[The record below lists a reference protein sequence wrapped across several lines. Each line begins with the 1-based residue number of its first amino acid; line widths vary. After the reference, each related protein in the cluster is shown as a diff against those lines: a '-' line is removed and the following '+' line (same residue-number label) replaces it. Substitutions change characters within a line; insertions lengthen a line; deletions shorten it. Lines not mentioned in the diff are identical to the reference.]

1 MLINGKTNGSNGF
14 HKMEFASEEDLK
26 ARLETGDLL
35 ETPDQMSE
43 EYIKGLKRILTVSAD
58 TELISAPSYT
68 RAAQHAPTINAFVSA
83 MAIVQDELGHANI
96 AYRLLEDLGF
106 DKEEL
111 LYGREPHQFKHPY
124 AFDVPL
130 DSWVELVCANALYD
144 RAGYVLL
151 GDIYQHTTFAPW
163 KRGLVKVDREENF
176 HLRHGETWIKKIC
189 ESESGRAEVQQTV
202 DWMLPMVMEWF
213 GLPDDK
219 KKHKEQLSY
228 GIKGSSNDT
237 LRQVWL
243 STGVSFCESV
253 GITLPVHWVPAS
265 SPPEGGEVKEGYYE
279 LDYPFPCEFD
289 EDEKHWLMEEGE
301 IGWDQVMRRWKARG
315 PANREFVEQ
324 IQHGHKELE
333 KMLEVA

>member
-1 MLINGKTNGSNGF
+1 MSTNGKASG
-14 HKMEFASEEDLK
+14 KMSFATEDDLRK
-26 ARLETGDLL
+26 RLEAGDLL

-43 EYIKGLKRILTVSAD
+43 EYIMGLKRILTVSAD
-58 TELISAPSYT
+58 TELISAPSYY
-68 RAAQHAPTINAFVSA
+68 RAATHAPTINAFVSA
-83 MAIVQDELGHANI
+83 MAIIQDELGHANI

-111 LYGREPHQFKHPY
+111 LYERQPHEFKHPY

-151 GDIYQHTTFAPW
+151 GDIYKNTTFAPW

-176 HLRHGETWIKKIC
+176 HLRHGETWIRKIC
-189 ESESGRAEVQQTV
+189 QSESGREEVQQAIN
-202 DWMLPMVMEWF
+202 WMFPMVMEWF

-237 LRQVWL
+237 LRQTWL
-243 STGVSFCESV
+243 GTGAPFCESV
-253 GITLPVHWVPAS
+253 GLKLPVHWDEAQQ
-265 SPPEGGEVKEGYYE
+265 KYI

-289 EDEKHWLMEEGE
+289 EVEKRWLMEAGE
-301 IGWDQVMRRWKARG
+301 ISWDQVLKRWKSRG
-315 PANREFVEQ
+315 PANKEFVEK
-324 IQHGHKELE
+324 IQHGHKEL
-333 KMLEVA
+333 KMMMEMV